1 MSLFSFCE
9 KCKCFFSQ
17 IFVLGYSSFLVHC
30 NFRKEKKKKQYGTW
44 KPNSSHLVTKLWLF
58 QLSLVM
64 FRLLK
69 NCEVMINRIFELTI
83 ILIVY

>member
-9 KCKCFFSQ
+9 NVNVFS
-17 IFVLGYSSFLVHC
+17 LKFLYWAILH
-30 NFRKEKKKKQYGTW
+30 FLFTAILERKKKKQYGTW
-44 KPNSSHLVTKLWLF
+44 KPNSSHLITKLWLF